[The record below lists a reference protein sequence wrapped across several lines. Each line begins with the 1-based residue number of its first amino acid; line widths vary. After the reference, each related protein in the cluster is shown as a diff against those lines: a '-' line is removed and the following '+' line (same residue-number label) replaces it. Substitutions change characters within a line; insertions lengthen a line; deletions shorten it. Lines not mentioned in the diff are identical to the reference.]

1 MNDAEPSAIRI
12 HEDADLFREAVN
24 LTSAETKFASR
35 LVEKDYFCTV
45 LLEYFGA
52 GVGDKLIFKGGTC
65 LAKVHADFYRLSED
79 LDFVIPLAT
88 DASRAERRDRVK
100 GVKAA
105 FDALADSLKGIRV
118 IDALIGANNSTQ
130 YIGVLAYDSILS
142 NDPGT
147 IKIEVS
153 LREPLLM
160 PAVNETA
167 RTILIDP
174 ISHEPMVPPLP
185 VLCISKMEA
194 FAEKFRAALTRRE
207 PAIRD
212 FYDID
217 YSVRKLALDPGDEN
231 MVKLV
236 RQKLGVP
243 GNEAV
248 DVSDAR
254 LGKLRQQVEPEL
266 KPVLRE
272 SDFQEF
278 DLERAFGI
286 VAEVAKHRGLTDLFN

>member
-1 MNDAEPSAIRI
+1 MTMVEPSAFRI
-12 HEDADLFREAVN
+12 HKDTDLFREAVN
-24 LTSAETKFASR
+24 LTAAETKFAAR
-35 LVEKDYFCTV
+35 LIEKDYFCTV

-52 GVGDKLIFKGGTC
+52 GVGDELIFKGGTC

-79 LDFVIPLAT
+79 LDFVISVAT
-88 DASRAERRDRVK
+88 DASRAERRKRVK
-100 GVKAA
+100 GVKTA
-105 FDALADSLKGIRV
+105 FEALADSLKGVRV

-130 YIGVLAYDSILS
+130 YIGVLAYNSVLS
-142 NDPGT
+142 SDPGT

-153 LREPLLM
+153 LREPLLT

-174 ISHEPMVPPLP
+174 ISHKPMVPPLP
-185 VLCISKMEA
+185 VRCISKTEA

-217 YSVRKLALDPGDEN
+217 YSVRKLALNPREPE
-231 MVKLV
+231 MVDMV
-236 RQKLGVP
+236 RQKLAVP
-243 GNEAV
+243 GNDAV
-248 DVSDAR
+248 DVSNER
-254 LGKLRQQVEPEL
+254 LAALQKQVEPQL

-272 SDFQEF
+272 VDFNEF
-278 DLERAFGI
+278 DLERAFQI
-286 VAEVAKHRGLTDLFN
+286 VAGIAKTIVERDAH

>member
-1 MNDAEPSAIRI
+1 MTTEPPAIRI
-12 HEDADLFREAVN
+12 HEDIDLFREAVN
-24 LTSAETKFASR
+24 LTAAETKFAAR
-35 LVEKDYFCTV
+35 LIEKDYFCTV
-45 LLEYFGA
+45 LLAHFGTT
-52 GVGDKLIFKGGTC
+52 VGEELVFKGGTC

-79 LDFVIPLAT
+79 LDFVISVAT
-88 DASRAERRDRVK
+88 DASRAERRKRVEP
-100 GVKAA
+100 VKTA
-105 FDALADSLKGIRV
+105 FEALANSLKGV
-118 IDALIGANNSTQ
+118 SVVEALIGANNSTQ
-130 YIGVLAYDSILS
+130 YIGALAYDSVLS
-142 NDPGT
+142 SDPGT

-153 LREPLLM
+153 LREPLLI
-160 PAVNETA
+160 PTVNENA

-185 VLCISKMEA
+185 VRCISKVEA

-217 YSVRKLALDPGDEN
+217 YAVRKLALDPRDEN
-231 MVKLV
+231 MVQLV
-236 RQKLGVP
+236 RQKLTVP

-278 DLERAFGI
+278 DLERAFRA
-286 VAEVAKHRGLTDLFN
+286 VAEVANHK

>member
-1 MNDAEPSAIRI
+1 MTTERPAIRI
-12 HEDADLFREAVN
+12 HEDIDLFREAVN
-24 LTSAETKFASR
+24 LTAAETKFAAR
-35 LVEKDYFCTV
+35 LIEKDYFCTV
-45 LLEYFGA
+45 LLAHFGTA
-52 GVGDKLIFKGGTC
+52 VGEELVFKGGTC

-79 LDFVIPLAT
+79 LDFVISIPM
-88 DASRAERRDRVK
+88 DASRPERRK
-100 GVKAA
+100 GIEGVKTA
-105 FDALADSLKGIRV
+105 FDTLADRINGVRV
-118 IDALIGANNSTQ
+118 VDPLIGANNSTQ
-130 YIGVLAYDSILS
+130 YIGVLAYDSVLS
-142 NDPGT
+142 SDLGT

-160 PAVNETA
+160 PTVNENA

-185 VLCISKMEA
+185 VRCISKVEA

-217 YSVRKLALDPGDEN
+217 YSIRKLALDPRDEN

-236 RQKLGVP
+236 RQKLAVP

-248 DVSDAR
+248 DVSSQR
-254 LGKLRQQVEPEL
+254 LAILRQQVESQL
-266 KPVLRE
+266 KPVLRDP
-272 SDFQEF
+272 DFQEF
-278 DLERAFGI
+278 ALDRAFNS
-286 VAEVAKHRGLTDLFN
+286 VSEMATLVERG

>member
-1 MNDAEPSAIRI
+1 MTTTEPPAIRI
-12 HEDADLFREAVN
+12 HEDIDLFREAVN
-24 LTSAETKFASR
+24 LTAAETKFAAR
-35 LVEKDYFCTV
+35 LIEKDYFCTV
-45 LLEYFGA
+45 LLAHFGA
-52 GVGDKLIFKGGTC
+52 AVGEELVFKGGTC

-79 LDFVIPLAT
+79 LDFVISVAT
-88 DASRAERRDRVK
+88 DASRPERRKRVQP
-100 GVKAA
+100 VKA
-105 FDALADSLKGIRV
+105 V
-118 IDALIGANNSTQ
+118 ITMLQGRIFGVSVIEPFIGANNSTQ
-130 YIGVLAYDSILS
+130 YIGVLAYESVLTS
-142 NDPGT
+142 DPGT

-174 ISHEPMVPPLP
+174 ISHQPMVPPLP
-185 VLCISKMEA
+185 VHCISKMEA

-217 YSVRKLALDPGDEN
+217 YAVRKLALNPREQE
-231 MVKLV
+231 MVQMV
-236 RQKLGVP
+236 SQKLAVP

-248 DVSDAR
+248 DVSNER
-254 LGKLRQQVEPEL
+254 LAALQKQVEPQL

-272 SDFQEF
+272 VDFNEF
-278 DLERAFGI
+278 DLERAFQI
-286 VAEVAKHRGLTDLFN
+286 VAEIAKTIFERDAH